1 MRLRRISR
9 RSGISRTIGAIGLT
23 LLIGSVAGCGE
34 DSTTNPGPEVDP
46 LALSGGSTTVF
57 SETSL
62 AYTLPAA
69 NLDAQQ
75 LARHLTGDVAFE
87 AVYVTAPAAVNSG
100 LGPAYNE
107 PSCESCHARN
117 GRARNSRL
125 VRISVPGRD
134 ARTGAPLP
142 APGFGG
148 QLQEQAIVGMRPEVV
163 LQVSYEER
171 PGHLPDGE
179 AYSLRNPVYEIETT
193 GRALPTSFMIS
204 PRVAPPVFGL
214 GLLEA
219 ISDQTLLEFAGRPE
233 VDGISGRVN
242 WVWSR
247 DRGGTAIGRF
257 GWKANEPTLRQQTAH
272 AFQEDM
278 GVTSPIFPEEA
289 TAGQQEY
296 ADSLSDDP
304 EIEAQ
309 TVDEATFYVQ
319 SLGVPARRGLNDPM
333 VQRGST
339 LFDQVGCAHCHVREL
354 QTAEHPE
361 IPGLSGQTIRPYTD
375 LLLHDMG
382 SDLADNRPDFEADGR
397 EWRTPPLWG
406 IGLLE
411 TVNGHLELLHDGR
424 ARGHMEAIL
433 WHGGE
438 ADSSAQRV
446 KRLPKADRDALV
458 RFLRSL

>member
-1 MRLRRISR
+1 MTHQKKSK
-9 RSGISRTIGAIGLT
+9 RSGFSPAIGVAGLT
-23 LLIGSVAGCGE
+23 LLVGPFVGCGE
-34 DSTTNPGPEVDP
+34 ESTTEPEPEVDP
-46 LALSGGSTTVF
+46 VALSGGAATVF

-75 LARHLTGDVAFE
+75 VARHLDGDLAFE
-87 AVYVTAPAAVNSG
+87 AVYVTAPATVNSG

-107 PSCESCHARN
+107 PSCESCHTRN

-125 VRISVPGRD
+125 VRISVPGSD
-134 ARTGAPLP
+134 PNTGAALP

-148 QLQEQAIVGMRPEVV
+148 QLQEQSIVGMRPEVL
-163 LQVSYEER
+163 LQVNYEER
-171 PGHLPDGE
+171 PGQFSDGE
-179 AYSLRNPVYEIETT
+179 TYSLRSPIYEIEPT
-193 GRALPTSFMIS
+193 GRPLPPNYVIS

-219 ISDQTLLEFAGRPE
+219 IADQTLLDLAARPA
-233 VDGISGRVN
+233 VDCISGRVN
-242 WVWSR
+242 WVWNWEQGR
-247 DRGGTAIGRF
+247 AAIGRF

-278 GVTSPIFPEEA
+278 GVTSPLFPQEA
-289 TAGQQEY
+289 TAGQEEY
-296 ADSLSDDP
+296 TDALSDDP
-304 EIEAQ
+304 EITAQ

-319 SLGVPARRGLNDPM
+319 SLGVPARRGLDDPM
-333 VQRGST
+333 AQRGSV

-354 QTAEHPE
+354 RTANHPDIAE
-361 IPGLSGQTIRPYTD
+361 LSGQTIRPYTD

-382 SDLADNRPDFEADGR
+382 ADLADNRPDFEADGR

-411 TVNGHLELLHDGR
+411 TVNGHLELMHDGR

-446 KRLPKADRDALV
+446 KRLPRADRDALV